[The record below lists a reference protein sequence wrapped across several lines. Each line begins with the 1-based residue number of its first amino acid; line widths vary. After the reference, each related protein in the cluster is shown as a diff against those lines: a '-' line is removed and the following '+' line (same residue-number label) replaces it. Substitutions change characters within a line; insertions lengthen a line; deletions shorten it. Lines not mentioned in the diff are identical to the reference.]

1 MKIKKNFY
9 ELNSNKFFEIKDI
22 PNYYNDIYNF
32 QYSIKINISKTNQIN
47 WKLVKYPIL
56 FDSNAPKTLRNKR
69 RQNFRIR
76 CNNYEILG
84 DNQLYYKIL
93 NNDNKIIKYKNLIY
107 MKRII
112 CLKLIIIKEVTYQQ
126 KE

>member
-84 DNQLYYKIL
+84 DNQLYY
-93 NNDNKIIKYKNLIY
+93 
-107 MKRII
+107 
-112 CLKLIIIKEVTYQQ
+112 
-126 KE
+126 

>member
-1 MKIKKNFY
+1 MKIKKNYY